1 MAFSIFQNFAALQSR
16 ITPHRPAEVVRKAVK
31 KESKQQTPA
40 SLDAIINLTDVIKT
54 YQTSVGDFNALKK
67 ISVEIQPNEFLCIVG
82 KSGAGKTTLLNMITG
97 VDSITS
103 GNVLVNGTSVH
114 DMSEDDLAL
123 WRGVNLGIIYQSFE
137 LMPMLTL
144 LENVMLPMDFCNLYS
159 RSKSRERAREL
170 LRMVELQDHMDKL
183 PNAISGGQQQRV
195 AIARALANDPPV
207 IVADEPTGR
216 LDSTTAET
224 ILDIFEQLVKDGKT
238 IVMVTHDASAAQ
250 RASRVLQIVDGE
262 ISTGD
267 TAAAFIKS
275 IVSSN

>member
-1 MAFSIFQNFAALQSR
+1 MAFSIFQNFSALQSR
-16 ITPHRPAEVVRKAVK
+16 ITPQRSTGVARKAVK
-31 KESKQQTPA
+31 KESKQLTPT
-40 SLDAIINLTDVIKT
+40 SLDTIINLTDVIKT

-67 ISVEIQPNEFLCIVG
+67 ISVGIQTNEFLCIVG

-159 RSKSRERAREL
+159 RGKSRERAREL

-238 IVMVTHDASAAQ
+238 IVMVTHDANAAQ